1 MLVNYAP
8 RTNAPPSAASPVVTG
23 PLAATTVTNSLG
35 IFSLASLE
43 PGEYVACAETT
54 TPGLLD
60 PCHWASAAPTFTV
73 SASQTT
79 SGVNIVMARGAVV
92 PVHIDD
98 PLTLLKAVT
107 GPIDFD
113 LQVHVVTARG
123 IHHNASI
130 QALSATGRDLA
141 VTIPFGLSATIQVLS
156 PHLVVNDSTGKPV
169 SAAGAGI
176 TVASGSL
183 LPTVAFAVAGTK

>member
-60 PCHWASAAPTFTV
+60 PCHWASAAPQQHWLELRSRAQLTILWCRPSEV
-73 SASQTT
+73 S
-79 SGVNIVMARGAVV
+79 
-92 PVHIDD
+92 P
-98 PLTLLKAVT
+98 
-107 GPIDFD
+107 
-113 LQVHVVTARG
+113 G
-123 IHHNASI
+123 I
-130 QALSATGRDLA
+130 
-141 VTIPFGLSATIQVLS
+141 
-156 PHLVVNDSTGKPV
+156 
-169 SAAGAGI
+169 
-176 TVASGSL
+176 
-183 LPTVAFAVAGTK
+183 